1 MERTNQIIV
10 CIFIILLL
18 LLLILPA
25 SAVTIEF
32 VDTAYMKNNDYQIT
46 DNTGAAVTSFNG
58 SATVTLVPGKSY
70 SLLFKPTGLFDFSD
84 EKAGS
89 FTSLG
94 TTIGFFGKN
103 IAGLIALGGL
113 IGFAILYRGHG

>member
-1 MERTNQIIV
+1 MERQTKLIV

-18 LLLILPA
+18 LLVILPA
-25 SAVTIEF
+25 SAVTLEF
-32 VDTAYMKNNDYQIT
+32 VDKAYMKNNDYQVT
-46 DNTGAAVTSFNG
+46 DNTGATVTSFNG

-70 SLLFKPTGLFDFSD
+70 SLLFSPTGLFDFSD
-84 EKAGS
+84 EKVGS
-89 FTSLG
+89 FTSLD
-94 TTIGFFGKN
+94 TTIGFFKNN